1 MRRLVALILLAL
13 CPAAALAQ
21 ETRSANFTYLYD
33 LDATAITYCRM
44 EGVSGNPFGSGIPGP
59 ANIQTTGSSA
69 TLDAVT
75 AGTNPFV
82 NVAAKDVIAVRSQDG
97 STALRVV
104 ISKASSDQIVV
115 NAVITIV
122 NSPFQFYKHVCGT
135 TAESGWIDVG
145 NYVNR
150 SIVFSIA
157 QVAVTGGI
165 DVRVECR
172 DPGIG
177 SPPVQI
183 FPSCTTGACGTVQA
197 YTGIAGI
204 TSTTKIVIPEPTG
217 SCRVGMLINSADDGG
232 DLTTNTE
239 QITITFAGRTR

>member
-1 MRRLVALILLAL
+1 MKRVLAFLLLLAA
-13 CPAAALAQ
+13 PVVAQ

-33 LDATAITYCRM
+33 LDATAITYCRL
-44 EGVSGNPFGSGIPGP
+44 EGANGDPFGGGRNGP

-69 TLDAVT
+69 TIDAVT

-82 NVAAKDVIAVRSQDG
+82 NVSAKDVIAVRDNAGATS
-97 STALRVV
+97 LRVV

-115 NAVITIV
+115 NSVITLA
-122 NSPFQFYKHVCGT
+122 STPFQYYKTVCGT

-150 SIVFSIA
+150 SIVFSIV

-183 FPSCTTGACGTVQA
+183 FPACTTGACATVQA

-204 TSTTKIVIPEPTG
+204 TSTTKIVVPEPTS
-217 SCRVGMLINSADDGG
+217 SCRVGILINSADDGG